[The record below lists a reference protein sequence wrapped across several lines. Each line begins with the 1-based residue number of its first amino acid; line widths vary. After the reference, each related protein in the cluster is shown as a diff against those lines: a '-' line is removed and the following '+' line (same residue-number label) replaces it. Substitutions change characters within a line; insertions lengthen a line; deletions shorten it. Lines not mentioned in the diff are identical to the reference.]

1 MKLRRTSD
9 DKYVVEA
16 VERALDILEAF
27 RDSEEMTLN
36 QVSQRVGFNK
46 SRTFRLLYTLADRGY
61 VERARD
67 GSHYKLGMKLF
78 EYATHF
84 RRDLKSIAQPFMRQL
99 HDRFN
104 ETINLGI
111 IHSGEILY
119 IDLLESSRP
128 FRMAAMI
135 GSRMPIES
143 TSLGKAIMAFSPEH
157 ESEAFLTRL
166 PANQSGKMRK
176 ELETVRKRGYS
187 LDDEENEHGVACIG
201 AAISDGRG
209 TAMAAMSVSGSMARI
224 LEKEKEIGSALNAVC
239 NEISKYM
246 GFIGNDSGMRASAAF
261 ASLQLTGSR
270 RL

>member
-1 MKLRRTSD
+1 MKLPRTNG
-9 DKYVVEA
+9 DKYVVES
-16 VERALDILEAF
+16 VECALDILEAF
-27 RDSEEMTLN
+27 RDSEELTLN
-36 QVSQRVGFNK
+36 DFSQRVGFNK
-46 SRTFRLLYTLADRGY
+46 SRAFRLLYTLADRGY
-61 VERARD
+61 VERAHN

-135 GSRMPIES
+135 GSRMPIQS
-143 TSLGKAIMAFSPEH
+143 TSLGKAIMAFSAE
-157 ESEAFLTRL
+157 EEFEAFLHRL
-166 PANQSGKMRK
+166 PLAEARKMRK
-176 ELETVRKRGYS
+176 ELEVVRQRGYS

-209 TAMAAMSVSGSMARI
+209 TAMAAMSVSGAIARI
-224 LEKEKEIGSALNAVC
+224 LEKEKEIGSVLKGVC
-239 NEISKYM
+239 DEISRYM
-246 GFIGNDSGMRASAAF
+246 GFIGNEAGLRTSAAMKTFQLSDSG
-261 ASLQLTGSR
+261 